1 MADHYAVTDTAEP
14 LARLRDIA
22 EHIDRLAEALD
33 DYCYDGTA
41 NEIEFS
47 RASAASSSVSNFPWI
62 LMPSTAP

>member
-1 MADHYAVTDTAEP
+1 MADHYAVTDNAEP

-41 NEIEFS
+41 NELGPQIVWELHATAA
-47 RASAASSSVSNFPWI
+47 RAR
-62 LMPSTAP
+62 TR